1 MNTNTAPGNR
11 LTPLPQRT
19 QGLNLFLT
27 GFLVLFLEL
36 ASIRWFAANV
46 IFLHYFTNVVLLASF
61 LGMSCGCMAA
71 CQRFEWL
78 DYFPTLALGAACAAI
93 GTSSI
98 FTVWGD
104 LASPPETFFGTQNLY
119 VDVAQ
124 FIVPIDLIVA
134 IFFVLIALMF
144 VGLGQVLGKAFD
156 AYPDR
161 VIGYTLNIG
170 GSLIGI
176 ILFSLLSFVRA
187 PPAVW
192 FLIIGTGIA
201 YLLHQ
206 FGGLTIGRGL
216 TLLAL
221 LVAVTAPA
229 AARRA
234 FAGVETFWS
243 PYYAVEYYAPKLGI
257 LVDNSGHQQMV
268 PFDSGGSVYSLIH
281 LLRRAAGGPPFRDEL
296 IIGAGSGN
304 DVNHALHYGVG
315 RVDAVE
321 IDPVIQSIGISRN
334 PDRPYADPRVIR
346 HLDDGRHFLRT
357 TERKYDLVVYALVD
371 SLILHSSYANLRL
384 ESYLFTEQAL
394 ADVKR
399 ILKPGGVFVAY
410 NFFRQG
416 WLVERLAMMAESA
429 FGCKPIV
436 ISLPYRETLRASEQA
451 GSAAAGSASRRNK
464 LSGLRR
470 RSM

>member
-27 GFLVLFLEL
+27 GFLALFLEL

-71 CQRFEWL
+71 RQRFDWL
-78 DYFPTLALGAACAAI
+78 DYFPLLALGTVCAGI
-93 GTSSI
+93 TTSSI
-98 FTVWGD
+98 FSVWSNLAIDVGHQ
-104 LASPPETFFGTQNLY
+104 ASPQEAFFGTENHDI
-119 VDVAQ
+119 DVAQ
-124 FIVPIDLIVA
+124 FTVPIDLIVA

-257 LVDNSGHQQMV
+257 LVDNSGHQQM
-268 PFDSGGSVYSLIH
+268 
-281 LLRRAAGGPPFRDEL
+281 
-296 IIGAGSGN
+296 
-304 DVNHALHYGVG
+304 
-315 RVDAVE
+315 
-321 IDPVIQSIGISRN
+321 
-334 PDRPYADPRVIR
+334 
-346 HLDDGRHFLRT
+346 
-357 TERKYDLVVYALVD
+357 
-371 SLILHSSYANLRL
+371 
-384 ESYLFTEQAL
+384 
-394 ADVKR
+394 
-399 ILKPGGVFVAY
+399 
-410 NFFRQG
+410 
-416 WLVERLAMMAESA
+416 
-429 FGCKPIV
+429 
-436 ISLPYRETLRASEQA
+436 
-451 GSAAAGSASRRNK
+451 
-464 LSGLRR
+464 
-470 RSM
+470 

>member
-27 GFLVLFLEL
+27 GFLALFLEL

-71 CQRFEWL
+71 RQRFEWL
-78 DYFPTLALGAACAAI
+78 EHFPTLALVAACAAI

-134 IFFVLIALMF
+134 IFFVLIALLF
-144 VGLGQVLGKAFD
+144 VGLGHVMGKAFD

-206 FGGLTIGRGL
+206 VGGLTIGRGL

-221 LVAVTAPA
+221 LVEVTAPA
-229 AARRA
+229 AAKWA
-234 FAGVETFWS
+234 FVGVETFWS
-243 PYYAVEYYAPKLGI
+243 PYYAVEYAPSLSI
-257 LVDNSGHQQMV
+257 FVDNIGHQQM
-268 PFDSGGSVYSLIH
+268 
-281 LLRRAAGGPPFRDEL
+281 
-296 IIGAGSGN
+296 
-304 DVNHALHYGVG
+304 
-315 RVDAVE
+315 
-321 IDPVIQSIGISRN
+321 
-334 PDRPYADPRVIR
+334 
-346 HLDDGRHFLRT
+346 
-357 TERKYDLVVYALVD
+357 
-371 SLILHSSYANLRL
+371 
-384 ESYLFTEQAL
+384 
-394 ADVKR
+394 
-399 ILKPGGVFVAY
+399 
-410 NFFRQG
+410 
-416 WLVERLAMMAESA
+416 
-429 FGCKPIV
+429 
-436 ISLPYRETLRASEQA
+436 
-451 GSAAAGSASRRNK
+451 
-464 LSGLRR
+464 
-470 RSM
+470 